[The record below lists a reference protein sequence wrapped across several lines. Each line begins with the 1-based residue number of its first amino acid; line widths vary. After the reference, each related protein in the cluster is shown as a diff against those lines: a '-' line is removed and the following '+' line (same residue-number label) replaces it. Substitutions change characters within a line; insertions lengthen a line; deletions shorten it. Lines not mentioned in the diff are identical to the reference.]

1 MEQAAAAELLE
12 QLQTRHRA
20 DQRHGAARLRG
31 KAQRIGNV
39 QPGKEK
45 LWGDPIVTFQD
56 LKGT

>member
-20 DQRHGAARLRG
+20 DQRDGAARLRG

-45 LWGDPIVTFQD
+45 LWGDPIVTF
-56 LKGT
+56 